1 MMARLADF
9 YLLALVIAGVWM
21 LSVEPYMLD
30 GAGNRMVGFVV
41 LLAAAGWYATL
52 GGAHRLVKIG
62 VRVVSVVGATAIIAT
77 MAVSFAAA
85 G

>member
-1 MMARLADF
+1 VGRLADL
-9 YLLALVIAGVWM
+9 YLLALVVAGVWM

-52 GGAHRLVKIG
+52 GGAHRMVKIA
-62 VRVVSVVGATAIIAT
+62 VRLVSLVGATALIAT
-77 MAVSFAAA
+77 MAVSLAA
-85 G
+85 GG